1 MKMGKR
7 WLCFLA
13 LCAVLCVPAL
23 ASEAAPYTI
32 HGVTPQGKFTVTFSA
47 VSVGEATV
55 TVFDPFGGDGAS
67 LHSTTLPV
75 TLLTPAPGCKVAI
88 PQATEFVENE
98 PCIPALS
105 ANGNLWRGFAFP
117 TDTARARNLRLT
129 PGNMDDWE
137 DDRGLF
143 IDAKPL
149 TTAGAWGEEVYL
161 FLKNPVA
168 NPSRNAQNGY
178 STLFIEGGNVTG
190 ANCVLAFESVKT
202 EAQSVL
208 YRGDE
213 SDYAAREMTVVKVRP
228 GSRTYVYGGN
238 MNGADWGGDLYV
250 ECGEAD
256 GGNRYTFRN
265 GGAWATLF
273 ADVLAAQ
280 SPRGDFYN
288 VYQSQS
294 QCWTLGGNHDYLIQL
309 DTESGFE
316 DVGASAYFACPVVW
330 AVSGGVTNG
339 VWASSFAPHNTCTR
353 AQILT
358 FIWRYSGSPEPAIAN
373 PFKDVSPDNYY
384 YKPALWAHEQ
394 GMITGRE
401 FQGSTLCTRAAA
413 VQYLWILAGR
423 PSVGEGKT
431 FSDVSPGA
439 EYAQAVSYA
448 AERGITAGTSETE
461 FSPNNTCTRAQI
473 VTFLYRYHA
482 FG

>member
-1 MKMGKR
+1 
-7 WLCFLA
+7 
-13 LCAVLCVPAL
+13 
-23 ASEAAPYTI
+23 
-32 HGVTPQGKFTVTFSA
+32 
-47 VSVGEATV
+47 
-55 TVFDPFGGDGAS
+55 
-67 LHSTTLPV
+67 
-75 TLLTPAPGCKVAI
+75 
-88 PQATEFVENE
+88 
-98 PCIPALS
+98 
-105 ANGNLWRGFAFP
+105 
-117 TDTARARNLRLT
+117 
-129 PGNMDDWE
+129 
-137 DDRGLF
+137 
-143 IDAKPL
+143 
-149 TTAGAWGEEVYL
+149 
-161 FLKNPVA
+161 
-168 NPSRNAQNGY
+168 
-178 STLFIEGGNVTG
+178 
-190 ANCVLAFESVKT
+190 
-202 EAQSVL
+202 
-208 YRGDE
+208 
-213 SDYAAREMTVVKVRP
+213 
-228 GSRTYVYGGN
+228 
-238 MNGADWGGDLYV
+238 
-250 ECGEAD
+250 
-256 GGNRYTFRN
+256 
-265 GGAWATLF
+265 
-273 ADVLAAQ
+273 
-280 SPRGDFYN
+280 
-288 VYQSQS
+288 
-294 QCWTLGGNHDYLIQL
+294 
-309 DTESGFE
+309 SGFE

-423 PSVGEGKT
+423 PSVGAGKT